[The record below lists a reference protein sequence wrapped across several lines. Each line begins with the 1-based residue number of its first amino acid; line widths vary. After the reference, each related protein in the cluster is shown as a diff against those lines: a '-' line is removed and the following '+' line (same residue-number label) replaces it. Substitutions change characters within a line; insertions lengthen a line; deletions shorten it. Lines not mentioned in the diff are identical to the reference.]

1 MIYKAVSGLILHAI
15 NSGLITQDDVFVV
28 RNQLMDILK
37 LSEWRDEEPLSGTVG
52 ELLAAVTDYAAAND
66 IIGDTSV
73 QRDLFDTRIMGVF
86 TPMPHEVNA
95 VFREKSSQ
103 SPKTAADWYYDFSKA
118 LN

>member
-52 ELLAAVTDYAAAND
+52 
-66 IIGDTSV
+66 
-73 QRDLFDTRIMGVF
+73 
-86 TPMPHEVNA
+86 
-95 VFREKSSQ
+95 
-103 SPKTAADWYYDFSKA
+103 
-118 LN
+118 